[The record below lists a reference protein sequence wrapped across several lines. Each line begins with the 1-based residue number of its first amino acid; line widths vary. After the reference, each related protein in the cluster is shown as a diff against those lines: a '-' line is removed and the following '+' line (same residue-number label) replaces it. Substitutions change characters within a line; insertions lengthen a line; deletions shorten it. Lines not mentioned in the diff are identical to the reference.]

1 MRRLHSATGLF
12 PLGAYLLFHAWEHW
26 PVRTGRDALF
36 ARLDQSHNT
45 ALEICCVLLPLLV
58 HAGLGLRL
66 SREPVAVRVAELGSP
81 AQGPASTLGSPGAL
95 LPEPAYISPSYRRLQ
110 LGTGVVAGAYIA
122 FHLFSAWLPR
132 LTQLN
137 PIGAAYGAMLD
148 STADLPRVVLHAIG
162 IAAVCT
168 HFGQGLGVALA
179 RLYPERLPQKTSR
192 QLGIVL
198 GVLLWLAFLNE
209 LASYAT
215 YAPLL

>member
-26 PVRTGRDALF
+26 PVRAGRDALF

-45 ALEICCVLLPLLV
+45 ALEVACVLLPLLV

-66 SREPVAVRVAELGSP
+66 SREPDPTAYVSP
-81 AQGPASTLGSPGAL
+81 A
-95 LPEPAYISPSYRRLQ
+95 YRTLQ
-110 LGTGVVAGAYIA
+110 LGSGVVAGAFIA
-122 FHLFSAWLPR
+122 FHLVSVWLPR
-132 LTQLN
+132 LSQLN

-148 STADLPRVVLHAIG
+148 STADWPGVVVHAIG

-168 HFGQGLGVALA
+168 HFGQGLGAALG
-179 RLYPERLPQKTSR
+179 RFYPQRVPPRTGR
-192 QLGIVL
+192 QLGIAL